1 MHKNKY
7 LINNLFSVNKKICI
21 VTGAF
26 GGIGKTISNLLEI
39 NGAIVIKIDILEKR
53 KHDNNYFKIDVKDHN
68 GIKKVIN
75 STFKKYRR
83 IDALLNIA
91 GVSDPTNFKNNIDVN
106 LTSVYELTNMVAE
119 KMAKRKKGSVVN
131 FTSLNA
137 ELGFKN
143 NLGYLSSK
151 GGLKQLTK
159 GFAMDYS
166 SKNIRFNNVG
176 PGYFKTNMTAKSYNN
191 RVKRNERLSRILMN
205 RFGYPEDLFGIIVY
219 LISDASLY
227 VTGQDFYIDGGFL
240 AKGI

>member
-1 MHKNKY
+1 MSKNKS
-7 LINNLFSVNKKICI
+7 LISNLFSVNRKICI
-21 VTGAF
+21 VTGAL
-26 GGIGKTISNLLEI
+26 GGIGNTISNLLEI

-53 KHDNNYFKIDVKDHN
+53 KQDKNYFKVDIKDN
-68 GIKKVIN
+68 NEIKKVIN
-75 STFKKYRR
+75 SIYKKYRR

-91 GVSDPTNFKNNIDVN
+91 GVSDPSNFKNNIDVN
-106 LTSVYELTNMVAE
+106 LTSVYELTNIVTE
-119 KMAKRKKGSVVN
+119 KMVKRKKGSVVN

-191 RVKRNERLSRILMN
+191 KVKRNERLSRILMN

-219 LISDASLY
+219 LISDASSY

>member
-1 MHKNKY
+1 MG
-7 LINNLFSVNKKICI
+7 SEMCI
-21 VTGAF
+21 R
-26 GGIGKTISNLLEI
+26 
-39 NGAIVIKIDILEKR
+39 DR
-53 KHDNNYFKIDVKDHN
+53 
-68 GIKKVIN
+68 
-75 STFKKYRR
+75 
-83 IDALLNIA
+83 NIA
-91 GVSDPTNFKNNIDVN
+91 GVSDPSNFKNNIDVN
-106 LTSVYELTNMVAE
+106 LTSVYELTNIVTE
-119 KMAKRKKGSVVN
+119 KMVKRKKGSVVN

-191 RVKRNERLSRILMN
+191 KVKRNERLSRILMN

-219 LISDASLY
+219 LISDASSY